1 MSSLRSLVLV
11 NVLRPMGRALI
22 AYGMYWVWI
31 PGVNHEEIMP
41 RDSFP
46 REDSQE
52 YLSLFDQI
60 EPPSR
65 RS

>member
-1 MSSLRSLVLV
+1 MSSLRSFVLV

-46 REDSQE
+46 REDSHE

>member
-1 MSSLRSLVLV
+1 MSSFRSFILV

-65 RS
+65 RP

>member
-1 MSSLRSLVLV
+1 MSSLRSFVLV